1 MQKFLVLISV
11 VFFSAWGVVPTLAQ
25 VSNGGFESNAVGA
38 GEWQYVMGAL
48 RDGTNPHSG
57 LFAANLNNT
66 SQAQN
71 TNVQQQTLAGTIF
84 AGADYTL
91 SFFAQAEFGVS
102 GIGQAQIAF
111 LNSTGGILPG
121 SPLFINIGPS
131 AGYVQYTQNFSAPA
145 NASALFLGFNAV
157 TGAVQGATSH
167 VFIDDVRFTAVPEP
181 TSVCLLGLG
190 GICFLTTS
198 WRRRLL
204 AQARFKEPPFGA
216 P

>member
-1 MQKFLVLISV
+1 MRKFLVLISV
-11 VFFSAWGVVPTLAQ
+11 TVFGAWGVVPTYAQ

-48 RDGTNPHSG
+48 RDGTNAHTG

-66 SQAQN
+66 SQAVN

-84 AGADYTL
+84 AGTDYTL
-91 SFFAQAEFGVS
+91 SFFAQAEYGVS
-102 GIGQAQIAF
+102 GIGQAQVAF
-111 LNSTGGILPG
+111 LNSSGGILPG
-121 SPLFINIGPS
+121 SPQFININTS

-157 TGAVQGATSH
+157 TGAVISASSH
-167 VFIDDVRFTAVPEP
+167 VYIDDVRFTAVPEP
-181 TSVCLLGLG
+181 ASVCLLGLG
-190 GICFLTTS
+190 GICFLATK
-198 WRRRLL
+198 WRRRLS
-204 AQARFKEPPFGA
+204 AQVSPKAPPCVA